1 MKQITILIP
10 AYNEEEV
17 LPALKETL
25 VPILNSLTNYTFQV
39 LFINDGSTDQTQQI
53 LSKYQEEDGRV
64 EYIELSRNFGKEK
77 AMLAGFDYAD
87 GDAVIIMDADLQ
99 HPPEMIKEMLY
110 WWEQG
115 YEDVFTVR
123 KEKAEVNPFKRLASK
138 MYYGLLE
145 WMADGEVYKHAGD
158 FRLLDRKCIEALK
171 ELRENERNTKGLY
184 AYIGFRKKELEYE
197 ESERVAGDTKWRL
210 SALTKLAIDGI
221 TSYTTAPLRMWS
233 IIGLLI
239 SLLSFIFLFIELF
252 KAFFYGSDVAGYPT
266 LLAAIVFL
274 GGIQLISLGA
284 IGEYLGR
291 VFIETKGRPTYFVR
305 EISKKIEKK
314 QTESETKSNEKTK

>member
-39 LFINDGSTDQTQQI
+39 LFINDGSADQTQQI
-53 LSKYQEEDGRV
+53 LSKYQEEDERV

-145 WMADGEVYKHAGD
+145 WMADGEVFKHAGD

-184 AYIGFRKKELEYE
+184 AYIGFKKKALAYE
-197 ESERVAGDTKWRL
+197 EAERVAGETKWRL
-210 SALTKLAIDGI
+210 SELFRLAIDGI

-233 IIGLLI
+233 VIGVIISLI
-239 SLLSFIFLFIELF
+239 SFVFLAIELH
-252 KAFFYGSDVAGYPT
+252 KAIFYGSDVSGYPT

-284 IGEYLGR
+284 IGEYLAR
-291 VFIETKGRPTYFVR
+291 VFVETKNRPSYFVR
-305 EISKKIEKK
+305 DVTRKIE
-314 QTESETKSNEKTK
+314 ESDQDK